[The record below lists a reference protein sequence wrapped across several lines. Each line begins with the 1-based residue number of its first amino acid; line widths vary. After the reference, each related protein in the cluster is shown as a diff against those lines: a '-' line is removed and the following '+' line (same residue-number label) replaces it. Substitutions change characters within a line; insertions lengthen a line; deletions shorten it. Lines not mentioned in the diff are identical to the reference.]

1 MAAVTSKSTSWP
13 WATAPRVARAGP
25 SITGRVF
32 QLTVRSSHLQ
42 FVIGW
47 MLPPETLWAFVTFA
61 TCSRRRAEEILRAP
75 TPLTATRTKVRVAAG
90 PASAESSAL
99 VPKLMAGRSDSTKV
113 SAWTVATGAGAT
125 SVVVVDVVVDVE
137 SGAPPTSMTSCG
149 FPAAASRALYRTPS
163 AEGLSRAKQYTPSPR
178 IVLVTS
184 KSTAWPSATIPTV
197 ASTRPSM
204 AGLVFQLTV
213 RSFQL
218 QLIGWMRPP
227 ATLWEFG
234 RLATW
239 SRRWA
244 DATWRP
250 ATPLTRTRRNV
261 SFTGLAS
268 SSSTALV
275 PKLMAGL
282 AELTDAS
289 ASTTAT
295 GAAAGHTGAPPP
307 HLPPEQVSPAVQA
320 LPSSQAAP
328 SGLAASEHCPLAGSQ
343 TPGSWH

>member
-1 MAAVTSKSTSWP
+1 
-13 WATAPRVARAGP
+13 
-25 SITGRVF
+25 
-32 QLTVRSSHLQ
+32 
-42 FVIGW
+42 
-47 MLPPETLWAFVTFA
+47 
-61 TCSRRRAEEILRAP
+61 
-75 TPLTATRTKVRVAAG
+75 
-90 PASAESSAL
+90 
-99 VPKLMAGRSDSTKV
+99 MAGRSDSTKV

-125 SVVVVDVVVDVE
+125 SVVVVVVVVDVVVVVE

-227 ATLWEFG
+227 TTLWEFG

-239 SRRWA
+239 SRRRA

-320 LPSSQAAP
+320 LPSSHGAALAVWMQAPPAQLSSVQGLP
-328 SGLAASEHCPLAGSQ
+328 SSQASPTPRHTPSRQESCWVHASPSSHEAALAVWRQPRRASQRSSVQGSSSSHRSRVPATQAKLTQVSSPLQAS
-343 TPGSWH
+343 